1 MPFET
6 ERTILRPFKPSD
18 TDLLLDLYNDPE
30 IRSLAFTDYVASR
43 LEKWV
48 KEMVSSPKN
57 SPGFLALVEDK
68 ETGTFIGHV
77 SLIIIDSNDR
87 SCAFGIALRREW
99 WGKRIGTEVTQWLV
113 NHAFSELAVHRIAL
127 KVLANNDRALG
138 VYRRV

>member
-1 MPFET
+1 MAFET

-43 LEKWV
+43 LEKWI
-48 KEMVSSPKN
+48 KDMVSSPEN

-68 ETGTFIGHV
+68 ETGAFIGHV
-77 SLIIIDSNDR
+77 GLIIVDPKDR
-87 SCAFGIALRREW
+87 CCSLGIALKREW

-113 NHAFSELAVHRIAL
+113 NHAFSKLAVHRITL
-127 KVLANNDRALG
+127 KVLVNNDRALV
-138 VYRRV
+138 VYKRV